1 MRCLSVLRIVLIATC
16 LWLAVSVTGCSS
28 FSRNRLDE
36 NVLAGRQLSLRGIEA
51 MQQARWGDAEA
62 LISESVRLCPTD
74 ERIRAQYAE
83 TLWNLHARQDAILHM
98 QLAVKLSGGNPDLLV
113 RLGDMHL
120 EQGDLDLAAAQA
132 DRAIAANR
140 HLAAAW
146 ALRGDVFQ
154 RQGDDAQSLAS
165 YHRAL
170 GYSSP
175 SHYPRVQLAIAESYR
190 KQGRHGRALA
200 TLRRLADGYPV
211 DEVPAQ
217 VRFLEG
223 LAQKELGRYDGAI
236 ASLTAAIRKSS
247 ASPEY
252 LFHLAETHLL
262 MGDTVNARIAIGAA
276 LAADPA
282 HQPSHQLVNY
292 LDYESRGRGAA
303 GGRLAPQ
310 VVRASGT
317 QAWANVPPGSE
328 PSDR

>member
-1 MRCLSVLRIVLIATC
+1 MRGLSVLRIVLIAAWG
-16 LWLAVSVTGCSS
+16 WLAVIATGCSS
-28 FSRNRLDE
+28 LSRSRLDE
-36 NVLAGRQLSLRGIEA
+36 NVLAGRQLSLRGTEA

-83 TLWNLHARQDAILHM
+83 TLWNLHARQDAIVHM

-120 EQGDLDLAAAQA
+120 EQGDLDLAAEQA
-132 DRAIAANR
+132 ERAIAANR
-140 HLAAAW
+140 QLAAAW

-154 RQGDDAQSLAS
+154 RQGDDARSLAS

-170 GYSSP
+170 GYS

-262 MGDTVNARIAIGAA
+262 MGDTVNARIALGAA

-292 LDYESRGRGAA
+292 LNYESQGHAA
-303 GGRLAPQ
+303 ANVRPAPQ

-317 QAWANVPPGSE
+317 RALASVPPGSE